1 MPTPTFPVE
10 PPDRRGQLQTAL
22 ETLRLGDVRGLRID
36 TLSDLDREG
45 SRALSDA
52 WSSLDERVRVGV
64 IQKINDVVE
73 ERFDLN
79 FGRVLRLALSDES
92 AVVRQLAIAGL
103 WEDDRIDLL
112 PTFLDLLLSDESVDV
127 RTEAARALGTFTGI
141 AAEGAL
147 APDVASHLREQMVDV
162 IEGCDPPYTLRR
174 RIIESLG
181 SLADDPR
188 VASVIEAAYESG
200 DDGEMASA
208 LFAMG
213 KSHSDR
219 WVTTVLGKLENDE
232 PEIRL
237 EAVRSAGLLGDD
249 RATPILSAIAQ
260 EDETEIRFAAV
271 TALGQIGGRP
281 AAAAL
286 RRLRDLAGEDEADV
300 YDEAIEEALGS
311 LDLLSAPG

>member
-1 MPTPTFPVE
+1 MFPVE

-22 ETLRLGDVRGLRID
+22 ETLRLGDVRGFRID
-36 TLSDLDREG
+36 SLSDLDREG
-45 SRALSDA
+45 SRTLSDA

-64 IQKINDVVE
+64 IQMINDAVE

-79 FGRVLRLALSDES
+79 FGRVLRLALYDES

-112 PTFLDLLLSDESVDV
+112 PIFLDLLLSDESIDV
-127 RTEAARALGTFTGI
+127 QAEAARALGTFTAI

-147 APDVASHLREQMVDV
+147 SPDVVSHLRQQMLL
-162 IEGCDPPYTLRR
+162 ILESGDPPYTLRR
-174 RIIESLG
+174 RVVESLG

-188 VASVIEAAYESG
+188 VESAIEAAYESG

-213 KSHSDR
+213 KSYSRR
-219 WVTTVLGKLENDE
+219 WVMAVLGELHNAE

-237 EAVRSAGLLGDD
+237 EAVRAAGLLGDD
-249 RATPILSAIAQ
+249 RATPILSEIAQ
-260 EDETEIRFAAV
+260 DDEAEIRLAAV

-286 RRLRDLAGEDEADV
+286 RRLRDLAGEDEADI
-300 YDEAIEEALGS
+300 YDEAIEEAMVSEDFLPT
-311 LDLLSAPG
+311 PG